1 MSDTNIILVVSN
13 NKLKVAQYS
22 VLGDEA
28 KDECKKILNFIQ
40 KISND
45 NLTMQQFQSQLNKC
59 QFIPNRQ
66 FKFAIQK
73 DELDKFLSELK
84 TNNPIFSNKELMPRL
99 TKEMYGIEPKQ
110 NSTFV
115 QYFKNHQQIEEDIVT
130 LETHD
135 YATMELKVLIGAYK
149 DLLAQNY
156 MLSDICGANIF
167 EHITASKLDHIY
179 LENNINYLDNLKNNL
194 FVYLI
199 NLDKQQIEIYY
210 QYTVPNLLDSL
221 DPTDPLDKDEQ
232 SSVLGLIIKQLAN
245 LDEGQD
251 IKLLNIFDFS
261 DITNNSVNQLV
272 DDLYQLID

>member
-1 MSDTNIILVVSN
+1 MSDTNIKLKMSDTNIILVVSN

-99 TKEMYGIEPKQ
+99 TKEMYGVEPKQ

-149 DLLAQNY
+149 DLLEQNY

-210 QYTVPNLLDSL
+210 QYSKQESL
-221 DPTDPLDKDEQ
+221 NEDKQ
-232 SSVLGLIIKQLAN
+232 PSVLNLIIKQLAN
-245 LDEGQD
+245 LDDQD
-251 IKLLNIFDFS
+251 MKVVNIFNFS
-261 DITNNSVNQLV
+261 DIANNSVNQLV
-272 DDLYQLID
+272 DDLYQLIE

>member
-99 TKEMYGIEPKQ
+99 TKEMYGVEPKQ

-149 DLLAQNY
+149 DLLEQNY

-210 QYTVPNLLDSL
+210 QYSKQESL
-221 DPTDPLDKDEQ
+221 NKDKQ
-232 SSVLGLIIKQLAN
+232 PSVLNLIIKQLAN
-245 LDEGQD
+245 LDDQD
-251 IKLLNIFDFS
+251 MKVVNIFNFS
-261 DITNNSVNQLV
+261 DIANNSVNQLV
-272 DDLYQLID
+272 DDLYQLIE